1 MSTIKGASSQSIYK
15 LEKFL
20 GLNENPDGDV
30 KLKLGEASVCR
41 NWRVTRDRNLQRRPA
56 FHTKVDLETGQKI
69 SGMWFGNIQG
79 VETGLAASGGHM
91 WKFYENDYLEHPE
104 DLGMI
109 ETSGRVNFFAYNNIV
124 YILNGEEYYS
134 YDGSRFGLVKGYRPL
149 VITGRDPSG
158 ADGDLL
164 EEVNKLNGMRRV
176 WFSPDGT
183 HNEFLLPEGDLLSV
197 DYVKYTATDEY
208 MNPKLYQFDRFQG
221 IVSFEA
227 TETFTGDG
235 ETTEFTITN
244 DMVSSVTAS
253 VDDTITAVTYD
264 ADAKTVTF
272 ATAPADE
279 SVIKIAEV
287 IMLPAGT
294 NTIEIGYSAPST
306 YRSDIAK
313 MTNAELFL
321 GAQDNAVFLY
331 GNGTNKAVYSS
342 IDYNGIPRADYF
354 PDLNEMAVADSNTP
368 ITGLIRHYSQMICFK
383 TGSAYS
389 VQYGMITD
397 AGDNDQWGFYVK
409 PINKQIGNV
418 ALGQVRL
425 ILNSPFTLH
434 GNDLYEW
441 HNTSSYSSNLS
452 VDERQAK
459 VISNRIYGTLESFNF
474 EECYCYDDNDN
485 QEYYIWYKDK
495 ALVYNYAADAW
506 YVYTGREVCS
516 MCNAHEDVLC
526 GTSAG
531 KIMELTTKYFN
542 DDGDAIDSYWE
553 SGSIDFG
560 KAYMRKL
567 LTEVWVGIKP
577 SEQSFVTV
585 TVMTNKKPD
594 YTEKSVSGHLATFLN
609 MDFSAFS
616 FSVNRKPQVKKLKIK
631 AKKFAFLKFV
641 LKTKDLHTTA
651 TVLLIDPKIR
661 ETGFMK

>member
-1 MSTIKGASSQSIYK
+1 MSSIKATANQAVYK
-15 LEKFL
+15 IDKFL

-41 NWRVTRDRNLQRRPA
+41 NWKVTRDRNLQRRPS
-56 FHTKVDLETGQKI
+56 FHTKVDLKTGKKV
-69 SGMWFGNIQG
+69 SGLWFGNVNG
-79 VETGLAASGGHM
+79 SEVGLASSGGHM
-91 WKFYENDYLEHPE
+91 WLFYENGYLEKVK
-104 DLGMI
+104 DLGQF
-109 ETSGRVNFFAYNNIV
+109 ETEGRVNFFAFNNIV
-124 YILNGEEYYS
+124 YILNGEEYYL
-134 YDGSRFGLVKGYRPL
+134 YDGTKFGIVKGYRPL
-149 VITGRDPSG
+149 IITGRDPTG
-158 ADGDLL
+158 TDGELL

-183 HNEFLLPEGDLLSV
+183 HNEYLLPEKDLLSI
-197 DYVKYTATDEY
+197 DYVKFNDTGKY
-208 MNPKLYQFDRFQG
+208 MNPKLYTFDRYNG
-221 IVSFEA
+221 IVTFEA

-235 ETTEFTITN
+235 ETTVFTIAN
-244 DMVSSVTAS
+244 DMVSSVTVKVGDTTTS
-253 VDDTITAVTYD
+253 VTFDSTEGTI
-264 ADAKTVTF
+264 TF

-279 SVIKIAEV
+279 AVITVSEV
-287 IMLPAGT
+287 IMPPAIT
-294 NTIEIGYSAPST
+294 DNIEIGYSAPAT
-306 YRSDIAK
+306 YRPDVAR

-321 GAQDNAVFLY
+321 GSQDNAVFLY
-331 GNGTNKAVYSS
+331 GNGTNKAIYSS
-342 IDYNGIPRADYF
+342 IDYNGVPRADYF
-354 PDLNEMAVADSNTP
+354 PDLNEMAVADQNTP
-368 ITGLIRHYSQMICFK
+368 ITSLIRHYSQLICFK
-383 TGSAYS
+383 TNSAFS
-389 VQYGMITD
+389 VQYGMINE
-397 AGDNDQWGFYVK
+397 ANGNDQWGFYVK
-409 PINKQIGNV
+409 PINKSIGNV

-425 ILNSPFTLH
+425 VNNSPLTLH

-441 HNTSSYSSNLS
+441 HNTSSYSSNLT

-459 VISNRIYGTLESFNF
+459 VISGRIYDTLGSFNF
-474 EECYCYDDNDN
+474 NECYCYDDNDN

-516 MCNAHEDVLC
+516 MCNIYNDVLC
-526 GTSAG
+526 GTSDG

-567 LTEVWVGIKP
+567 MTEVWVGIKP
-577 SEQSFVTV
+577 QEQSFVTV

-594 YTEKSVSGHLATFLN
+594 YTEKNVTGQLATFLN

-641 LKTKDLHTTA
+641 LKTKDLHKTA